1 MSSGWVGQNKKKK
14 VVKGIIYDS
23 SPCDQ
28 ISRGERERERGKD
41 KKEEEEGGRQYKVVG
56 REVLWG
62 LHVRER

>member
-28 ISRGERERERGKD
+28 ISRGEREREREEKI
-41 KKEEEEGGRQYKVVG
+41 KKRKKRVEGNIK
-56 REVLWG
+56 
-62 LHVRER
+62 